1 MKPRRASL
9 AQFLATALPLLG
21 GGLPA
26 CSPSPSA
33 SPGAGTERPPALTV
47 RRGPLSDRFTVSG
60 ELEAIHSEK
69 LLVPRTPDG
78 MLKLAWMREDG
89 EQVQAGD
96 KLIEFDT
103 SSSDRAIE
111 EKRSALAQRQ
121 NELKQEQA
129 LAEQTLAEKGMAVQR
144 QRATLSKAEIEAKV
158 PPDLYPRREYEE
170 RRLRYLQ
177 AQDGLR
183 KAEEELAGQKR
194 TTELE
199 LKVKGLAL
207 ARAEQELKDLSSRLS
222 ALLLRAPRAGLLQI
236 ALNRREGRRYLV
248 GDSVYYGNS
257 VASLPDLSSMQ
268 IRARLSDV
276 DDGAVRPGM
285 AAECILDAYPE
296 RRFRGQVRELSPI
309 ARVEGR
315 DSQRRFF
322 EVIVSLEHTET
333 SIMRP
338 GMSVRLEVL
347 RRTLPATLQIPRA
360 ALSFRSESGGS
371 TVERGDGRSVVVTI
385 EFCEEL
391 SCAIREQPE
400 LSPGTELRP
409 AAPSTEGRR

>member
-1 MKPRRASL
+1 MKRRRSAL
-9 AQFLATALPLLG
+9 GWVLATVLALPVG
-21 GGLPA
+21 GQPGCA
-26 CSPSPSA
+26 PSPAVTTGASA
-33 SPGAGTERPPALTV
+33 ERPAALTV
-47 RRGPLSDRFTVSG
+47 LRGPLSDRFTLSG
-60 ELEAIHSEK
+60 ELEAIHFEK

-89 EQVQAGD
+89 EQVKAGD

-103 SSSDRAIE
+103 SASDRAIE
-111 EKRSALAQRQ
+111 EKRSALAQRE
-121 NELKQEQA
+121 NELGQEQA

-144 QRATLSKAEIEAKV
+144 QRAALSKAEIEAKV

-183 KAEEELAGQKR
+183 KAEEELAGHKR
-194 TTELE
+194 ATELE
-199 LKVKGLAL
+199 LKVKRLAL

-222 ALLLRAPRAGLLQI
+222 ALLVRAPRAGLLQI

-257 VASLPDLSSMQ
+257 VASLPDLSAMQ

-285 AAECILDAYPE
+285 AAECVLDAYPE

-338 GMSVRLEVL
+338 GMSVRVEVL
-347 RRTLPATLQIPRA
+347 RRTLPSTLQIPRG
-360 ALSFRSESGGS
+360 ALSFRSTSGNS
-371 TVERGDGRSVVVTI
+371 TVQRGDGRSVAVTI

-391 SCAIREQPE
+391 SCAIRELPE
-400 LSPGTELRP
+400 LPAGTELRP
-409 AAPSTEGRR
+409 AAPSPEVRR